1 MDASAAPRRGILIV
15 EDDADI
21 RETLQHLLE
30 SSGYVA
36 RAASNGQEALEMIEA
51 LGQPCLILLDLMM
64 PVMDGWAFLSA
75 LECNERLAAVPIVI
89 VSAYTD
95 RGVVSDRAQQ
105 VLQKPVDIHA
115 LMEIVQQHCGVP
127 EPT

>member
-1 MDASAAPRRGILIV
+1 MERPAAPGRGILIV

-36 RAASNGQEALEMIEA
+36 RAAGNGQEALEMIEA
-51 LGQPCLILLDLMM
+51 IGQPCLILLDLMM

-75 LECNERLAAVPIVI
+75 LDRNEALASVPIVV

-95 RGVVSDRAQQ
+95 RGVAPERAQQ
-105 VLQKPVDIHA
+105 ILKKPVDIHA
-115 LMEIVQQHCGVP
+115 LMEVVRQHCGMP

>member
-1 MDASAAPRRGILIV
+1 MDAAARRRGILIV

-30 SSGYVA
+30 SAGYAA
-36 RAASNGQEALEMIEA
+36 RAAGNGQEALEMIEG

-75 LECNERLAAVPIVI
+75 LERDETLASVPIVI
-89 VSAYTD
+89 VSAYTE
-95 RGVVSDRAQQ
+95 RGVAPERAAQ
-105 VLQKPVDIHA
+105 VLQKPLDLRA
-115 LMEIVQQHCGVP
+115 LMELVRQHCGAP
-127 EPT
+127 GST